1 MNIPY
6 IYKTTKAYKVE
17 DAEGA
22 EVKTEHTKPIFSMGH
37 VDMFKDGLLTEWI
50 KWLTCFCTSEILVS
64 CKEPVDTTKMCQS
77 IDEER

>member
-1 MNIPY
+1 MSIPY

-37 VDMFKDGLLTEWI
+37 VDMFKDGLPKEWI
-50 KWLTCFCTSEILVS
+50 K
-64 CKEPVDTTKMCQS
+64 
-77 IDEER
+77 